1 MTRREGRRALEI
13 RAPKRL
19 TVVICG
25 ILFAFGTLGV
35 LDMFGMPDPI
45 GIDDRLAVI
54 ALLLCGGGMIVAA
67 FLRDL

>member
-1 MTRREGRRALEI
+1 MTRRESRRRLEI

-25 ILFAFGTLGV
+25 ILFAFGALGV
-35 LDMFGMPDPI
+35 LNMFGILDPV
-45 GIDDRLAVI
+45 GIDDRLAVV
-54 ALLLCGGGMIVAA
+54 ALLLCGGGMIAAA